1 MKKMSISRFFMF
13 IFLTVIS
20 LIILVPLLITVF
32 ASFKTMMQISTDFP
46 LKPPVKFNLDNYAIV
61 SKKGDLVFGL
71 KNSLILVF
79 VSVVLN
85 TILATMVSYC
95 LSRFDFKLKKVFL
108 LLFLVGML
116 VPSIVTEVARFGIIK
131 NLGFYNTMLA
141 PIVIYAAAD
150 MMQIYIYLQFM
161 NKIPISLDESAM
173 IDGCSYFTIFW
184 RIIFPLVLPATAT
197 LAILKMVDVIN
208 DMYIPYL
215 YMPSPKLHTL
225 TTALMFFSGERN
237 TFWNYLSS
245 GIIIVV
251 LPTFILYMVF
261 QKFIFKG
268 ITAGAV
274 KE

>member
-1 MKKMSISRFFMF
+1 
-13 IFLTVIS
+13 
-20 LIILVPLLITVF
+20 
-32 ASFKTMMQISTDFP
+32 
-46 LKPPVKFNLDNYAIV
+46 
-61 SKKGDLVFGL
+61 
-71 KNSLILVF
+71 
-79 VSVVLN
+79 
-85 TILATMVSYC
+85 
-95 LSRFDFKLKKVFL
+95 
-108 LLFLVGML
+108 
-116 VPSIVTEVARFGIIK
+116 
-131 NLGFYNTMLA
+131 
-141 PIVIYAAAD
+141 

-173 IDGCSYFTIFW
+173 IDGCSYFTICW

-251 LPTFILYMVF
+251 LPTFLLYIMF